1 MLDVGHSL
9 AHVLVILLVI
19 VVVIFHAASGITINS
34 LTDNLADNINNNRLK
49 CNSQEKEYI
58 EIQAD
63 SIYKMPKARGIKQI
77 ATAHMQREG

>member
-1 MLDVGHSL
+1 MLDVGHSI

-34 LTDNLADNINNNRLK
+34 LTDNINNNRVE
-49 CNSQEKEYI
+49 CNSQKIGEKECI